1 MNDEVR
7 ILTVGDCGVSVEFG
21 QEINLDINHRVTA
34 LKMLLKEKGIPGI
47 VETIPTYCSLLIEYD
62 PMVIQYDELVN
73 KLKEYVNQLSD
84 IQLPDKK
91 VVEIPVAYGG
101 EYGPD
106 LKEVAETHGISEE
119 EVIRLHT
126 EPEYPIYMLGFV
138 AGFPYLGGM
147 NKAIAT
153 PRKKT
158 PRLKIESGSVGIA
171 GEQTGIYSVE
181 SPGGW
186 QIIGRTPIKLYDP
199 ERERPVLLEAG
210 QYIKFKAI
218 TGEEFKAMIK

>member
-34 LKMLLKEKGIPGI
+34 LKMFLEEKNVPGI
-47 VETIPTYCSLLIEYD
+47 MEMIPTYCSLLIEYD

>member
-1 MNDEVR
+1 MNDEVK

-21 QEINLDINHRVTA
+21 QEINLDINHRVIA

-119 EVIRLHT
+119 EVIRLHS

>member
-1 MNDEVR
+1 MNDEVK

-21 QEINLDINHRVTA
+21 QEINLDINHRVIA

-73 KLKEYVNQLSD
+73 NLKVLVNQLRD
-84 IQLPDKK
+84 IKLPEKR

-119 EVIRLHT
+119 EVIRLHS

>member
-1 MNDEVR
+1 MNDEVK

-73 KLKEYVNQLSD
+73 NLKVLINQLRD
-84 IQLPDKK
+84 IKLPEKR

-119 EVIRLHT
+119 EVIRLHS